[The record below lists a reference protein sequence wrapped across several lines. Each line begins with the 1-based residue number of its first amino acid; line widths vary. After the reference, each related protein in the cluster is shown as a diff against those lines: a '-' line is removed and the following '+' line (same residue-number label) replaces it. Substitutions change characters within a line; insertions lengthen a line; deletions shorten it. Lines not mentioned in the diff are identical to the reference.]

1 ANIVATIPKVAAFAM
16 LVNILFVGF
25 PSLKDSWIYLF
36 RIIGILSI
44 FFGSLVALSQTNVK
58 RLLGYS
64 TFSQICFVLL
74 ETTLN
79 PQG

>member
-1 ANIVATIPKVAAFAM
+1 AAFAM

-25 PSLKDSWIYLF
+25 PSLKVSWIYLF
-36 RIIGILSI
+36 RIIGLLSI
-44 FFGSLVALSQTNVK
+44 FFGSLVALSQTNVN

-64 TFSQICFVLL
+64 TVSQIGFVLL

-79 PQG
+79 PQGYALTESRFYV

>member
-1 ANIVATIPKVAAFAM
+1 HMWFPDVYQGAPNSVAYIVATITKVAAFAI

-25 PSLKDSWIYLF
+25 PSLKDSCIYLF

-44 FFGSLVALSQTNVK
+44 FFGILVSLSQTNVK

-64 TFSQICFVLL
+64 
-74 ETTLN
+74 
-79 PQG
+79 